1 MPQRDFILRIIEQIG
16 AVLAE
21 LRHRILSGA
30 DAGAVDNA
38 LTDAADQAGFDL
50 TLLRGF
56 TLESLHMFV
65 VSGGEIEPA
74 RCWLMAEVLYLDG
87 LQAFLEGRAD
97 DARDGLIKA
106 RSLYD
111 LVRPAGAMIVGLPE
125 AAERIVEIDERL
137 RELGK
142 E

>member
-1 MPQRDFILRIIEQIG
+1 MPQRDFILRIIEQLG

-21 LRHRILSGA
+21 LRRRILGGG
-30 DAGAVDNA
+30 DAGAVDEA

-56 TLESLHMFV
+56 TVESLHMFV
-65 VSGGEIEPA
+65 ASTGEVEPA

-87 LQAFLEGRAD
+87 LQASLEGRAA

-111 LVRPAGAMIVGLPE
+111 LVRPAGGMIVGLPE
-125 AAERIVEIDERL
+125 AAERIAEIDERL
-137 RELGK
+137 RALPE